1 MQRALWILWPS
12 FLVAGGAVGMFFS
25 LFDPMDLVIFGEP
38 VRVSRLGAYA
48 IGFFG
53 FWCVGIASSAITLLL
68 ARSRDEVNRGPAR
81 SAAGSGIPDG
91 DDRSRER

>member
-1 MQRALWILWPS
+1 MWILWPS
-12 FLVAGGAVGMFFS
+12 FLVAAGAVGVFFS
-25 LFDPMDLVIFGEP
+25 LFDPIDLVIFGAP

-68 ARSRDEVNRGPAR
+68 ARSRVEVNRAPAPLEQR
-81 SAAGSGIPDG
+81 AGSIKGEDPPGG
-91 DDRSRER
+91 DA